1 MSTRARLCDVD
12 EMESGTARQFVEGK
26 IKIALV
32 RIDEDFYAISDR
44 CSHANIPL
52 SEGEVHVEN
61 RHIECWK
68 HGSSFSLETG
78 YPDVLPA
85 TQPVPIYEV
94 DVVDGSV
101 WVELP

>member
-1 MSTRARLCDVD
+1 MSRVRLCAVD
-12 EMESGTARQFVEGK
+12 EIESGTARRFVEGAYK
-26 IKIALV
+26 VALV
-32 RIDEDFYAISDR
+32 RIEDDFYALNDR
-44 CSHANIPL
+44 CSHANIAL

-85 TQPVPIYEV
+85 TQPVATYEV
-94 DVVDGSV
+94 EVADGFV
-101 WVELP
+101 WVDLP

>member
-1 MSTRARLCDVD
+1 MSTRARLCGVD

-26 IKIALV
+26 TKIALV
-32 RIDEDFYAISDR
+32 RIDDDFYAINDR

-68 HGSSFSLETG
+68 HGSSFSLVTG
-78 YPDVLPA
+78 FPDVLPA